1 MRERAIAMKGIICQA
16 TVRTTV
22 ITFTLLSF
30 GSHLTVLADESGETF
45 TWDDFLQNQQVMNSK
60 AGRVN
65 IVNADGSISGTV
77 IKAGDVIPEGTE
89 YAFYFTFNQDTNEE
103 FVNSIV
109 KVTWDEEAGVWK
121 LVVDSDFLQSL
132 GIVGTFDVNAW
143 LEAERIASGEV
154 HNILINT
161 INGVDSQTEVVT
173 DTPDPEVP
181 ETPETP
187 VEDVPVVQ
195 SSVLPLTGDETTPLN
210 IMASLIGVLMFVFG
224 ILGVRKRKE
233 D

>member
-143 LEAERIASGEV
+143 L
-154 HNILINT
+154 
-161 INGVDSQTEVVT
+161 
-173 DTPDPEVP
+173 
-181 ETPETP
+181 
-187 VEDVPVVQ
+187 
-195 SSVLPLTGDETTPLN
+195 
-210 IMASLIGVLMFVFG
+210 
-224 ILGVRKRKE
+224 
-233 D
+233 